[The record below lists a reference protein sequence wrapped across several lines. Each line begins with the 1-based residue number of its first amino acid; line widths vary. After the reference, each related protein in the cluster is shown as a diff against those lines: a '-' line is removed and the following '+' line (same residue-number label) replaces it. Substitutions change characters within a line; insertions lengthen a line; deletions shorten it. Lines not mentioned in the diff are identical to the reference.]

1 MQVRDMKQ
9 KSVDVHDFAMIPKA
23 EIPRSS
29 FRMEKSLKTTHNFS
43 ILVPILVEE
52 VLPGDSWNC
61 KTTLVARTATP
72 IVPIMDNWHL
82 EMFAFF
88 VPNRLVWENWVRF
101 MGEQDA
107 PGDSISYTIPQVV
120 SPVNGFAINTIF
132 DYMGLPTVGQVDAG
146 AQVSVNALPL
156 RAYSLIW
163 NTWFRDQ
170 NLQTPFTI
178 YTDDGPDPVGRL
190 LTGIQRK
197 TP

>member
-88 VPNRLVWENWVRF
+88 VPNRWCGKTGSGSWENRTHLATASAT
-101 MGEQDA
+101 Q
-107 PGDSISYTIPQVV
+107 S
-120 SPVNGFAINTIF
+120 
-132 DYMGLPTVGQVDAG
+132 
-146 AQVSVNALPL
+146 
-156 RAYSLIW
+156 R
-163 NTWFRDQ
+163 R
-170 NLQTPFTI
+170 
-178 YTDDGPDPVGRL
+178 
-190 LTGIQRK
+190 
-197 TP
+197 